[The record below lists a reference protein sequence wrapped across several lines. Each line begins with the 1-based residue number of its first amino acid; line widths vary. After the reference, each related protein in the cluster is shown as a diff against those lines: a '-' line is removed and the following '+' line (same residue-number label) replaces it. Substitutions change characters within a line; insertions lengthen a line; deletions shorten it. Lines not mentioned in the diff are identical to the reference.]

1 VSGRV
6 VKVGRDSLSVRS
18 TDRRVHRLRLDSQ
31 TRVLRDGTSV
41 SIRDLQPGEEIQAAF
56 DTRGGRRVATTITL
70 VASGANEPPHHTDRG
85 AESER
90 RQDGAPAG
98 RSR

>member
-1 VSGRV
+1 
-6 VKVGRDSLSVRS
+6 VRE
-18 TDRRVHRLRLDSQ
+18 
-31 TRVLRDGTSV
+31 GTSV
-41 SIRDLQPGEEIQAAF
+41 SVRALQPGEEVQAAF
-56 DTRGGRRVATTITL
+56 DSRGGRRVATTITL
-70 VASGANEPPHHTDRG
+70 VESGAREPPHHTDRG